1 MLLGTFKIAAAFRA
15 PGPDNPLRMAMDTPW
30 RQTMPKA
37 LHARGLLLNPG
48 ERPTPAS
55 VDAASRA
62 WVEWIAPHVDAA
74 PIAVETV
81 FDWYWWMTYS
91 CKFQFDMVRVLR
103 NRESAAEMRAAR
115 AAFVAF
121 FHAPEFD
128 QWAFHHHAEKL
139 ADRRVWASYKLPLK
153 RYIRDYDGDDEYY
166 ARKTKVSSSTMQ
178 CGRQVAITA
187 DLEPIA
193 FGVHSIS
200 RRRMRG
206 AARAASTAP
215 DRRTR

>member
-1 MLLGTFKIAAAFRA
+1 MFL
-15 PGPDNPLRMAMDTPW
+15 
-30 RQTMPKA
+30 
-37 LHARGLLLNPG
+37 
-48 ERPTPAS
+48 
-55 VDAASRA
+55 
-62 WVEWIAPHVDAA
+62 
-74 PIAVETV
+74 
-81 FDWYWWMTYS
+81 
-91 CKFQFDMVRVLR
+91 
-103 NRESAAEMRAAR
+103 
-115 AAFVAF
+115 
-121 FHAPEFD
+121 APEFD

-200 RRRMRG
+200 RRRMREKYG
-206 AARAASTAP
+206 AGGLDALLTDAARARKHARERGYISIEGAAA
-215 DRRTR
+215 DEGKSERAV